1 MLNLRKKIQSLNQT
15 QQNIIT
21 VILILF
27 NLAVIVFWINFWIG
41 LKKVSPPKIT
51 EKPKQ
56 AEEIAGPFKK
66 GEIGEISEKEA
77 KEKGISPLPPAVFN
91 TSGKI
96 LEIKSDR
103 LIVQG
108 SGSNFT
114 DQKPRTLTLIFTD
127 STTVYD
133 PKTKFISQGL
143 AGLKYLKTGME
154 ISIESSG
161 NIRGKTELQVSS
173 INIL

>member
-1 MLNLRKKIQSLNQT
+1 MFKILRKKIQSLSQT

-21 VILILF
+21 VILVLF
-27 NLAVIVFWINFWIG
+27 NIGIIVFWINFWVG
-41 LKKVSPPKIT
+41 LKKTVSPIVV
-51 EKPKQ
+51 EKPVP
-56 AEEIAGPFKK
+56 EVSEPFKP

-77 KEKGISPLPPAVFN
+77 EEKGILPLPPAVFN

-96 LEIKSDR
+96 LEVKSDR
-103 LIVQG
+103 IIVQG

-114 DQKPRTLTLIFTD
+114 DQKPRELTLIFVD

-133 PKTKFISQGL
+133 PKTKFISQGFD
-143 AGLKYLKTGME
+143 GLKYLKPGME

-161 NIRGKTELQVSS
+161 NIRGKTEFQVSS

>member
-1 MLNLRKKIQSLNQT
+1 MLTILRKKIQSLSQT

-27 NLAVIVFWINFWIG
+27 NLAIVVFWINFWLG
-41 LKKVSPPKIT
+41 LKKVPPKIV
-51 EKPKQ
+51 EKP
-56 AEEIAGPFKK
+56 EEIAEPFKK
-66 GEIGEISEKEA
+66 GEIGELTEEEI
-77 KEKGISPLPPAVFN
+77 KEKNILPLPPAVFN

-96 LEIKSDR
+96 SEVKSDR

-108 SGSNFT
+108 SGSNFI
-114 DQKPRTLTLIFTD
+114 DQKPRTLTLIFTA

-143 AGLKYLKTGME
+143 NGLKYLKPGME
-154 ISIESSG
+154 ISIESPI
-161 NIRGKTELQVSS
+161 NIRGKIEFEISS
-173 INIL
+173 INVL